1 MSTFTQAEVEYL
13 KSQRL
18 GRLATVSPGGQ
29 PHVVPVAFRFNSEMG
44 TIDVGGHNGFSKRK
58 KFHDVQ
64 KEPRVAFV
72 VDDVA
77 STNPWHARGIEIRG
91 EAEILES
98 GGETILPGFDPE
110 MFRIRPQHVVSWGIE
125 DS

>member
-1 MSTFTQAEVEYL
+1 MSTFTQAEAEYL
-13 KSQRL
+13 KGQIL
-18 GRLATVSPGGQ
+18 GRLATVGSDGQ
-29 PHVVPVAFRFNSEMG
+29 PHVVPVAFRFNSEMV

-58 KFHDVQ
+58 KFRDVQ

-72 VDDVA
+72 EDDVA

-91 EAEILES
+91 EAEILKS
-98 GGETILPGFDPE
+98 GGETIRPGFDPE

-125 DS
+125 DL